1 MNTIKVTFIILLFLI
16 FSLSC
21 DYSTYQIHEAM
32 FYNNSSVTVY
42 DVELNI
48 KCTDNIIMID
58 SLEVGEETD
67 YYVFRFEK
75 SHTSGCTTRSSPS
88 IGDFEGEYMQNDSLK
103 FIDIM
108 MPYNNKT
115 KIKIK
120 ILDDS
125 YIVE

>member
-1 MNTIKVTFIILLFLI
+1 MKTLRISTAILLFLM
-16 FSLSC
+16 FSISC
-21 DYSTYQIHEAM
+21 DKSNYKTHEAM
-32 FYNNSSVTVY
+32 LTNNSSVIIY
-42 DVELNI
+42 DVELYI
-48 KCTDNIIMID
+48 KCVDNVQID
-58 SLEVGEETD
+58 SLTVGEETD